1 MATERSPGFKLF
13 FAALIGLVLI
23 IPLLMV
29 YALLYDRQQQSETA
43 QTSIAAG
50 WGGPQTIVG
59 PVLVIPYKSEDVQT
73 VTENGKEISRTV
85 QVTKE
90 LFLSPETN
98 AISTELK
105 PDRKKKSIYESVLFV
120 AQNSGKARF
129 ALPEDFDRYGIS
141 REALLLR
148 SAELRFGISDA
159 RGLQA
164 DSKVGVN
171 GTVRELQPGKGL
183 NASGGSGFFTF
194 IDWDSKTPL
203 DVTYTYSIR
212 GNKSLTMVP
221 RGGQTKWD
229 VKSSWPSPSFSGEF
243 LPSKRD
249 VKSAGFSS
257 SHAITNLALGQ
268 ALVMTED
275 PSPPSAEDNNRD
287 MFSSKVAADEGSVAV
302 SQAATIGLIEPIN
315 LYSQVDRSVKYGFL
329 FIGFTFL
336 AFFMF
341 DIIAGARVAAAEY
354 LLTGAG
360 LVLFFILLLAF
371 AEVVGF
377 TWAYMIA
384 AAAITGL
391 LTAYSA
397 AVLKS
402 WMRARIIGGL
412 LLGLY
417 AVLYTLL
424 NLEAYSLLIGSLL
437 LFVALAVV
445 MWATRMI
452 DWSGGKRDGG
462 DAVDAP
468 PSPEPSPVATATTDT
483 AKKAA
488 KAPAP
493 KAAVTTPA
501 TPAKPKARKPAV
513 AVTKGA

>member
-13 FAALIGLVLI
+13 FAALIGLGLI

-29 YALLYDRQQQSETA
+29 YGLLWDRQQQSETA

-59 PVLVIPYKSEDVQT
+59 PVLVIPYKSENVET
-73 VTENGKEISRTV
+73 VTENGKEVSRTIE
-85 QVTKE
+85 VTKE
-90 LFLSPETN
+90 LFLSPEIN
-98 AISTELK
+98 AMTTELK

-120 AQNSGKARF
+120 AQNSGKAHF
-129 ALPEDFDRYGIS
+129 ALPADFDRYGIS
-141 REALLLR
+141 RASLYLG

-164 DSKVGVN
+164 DSKVTVN
-171 GTVRELQPGKGL
+171 GAVRELQPGKGL
-183 NASGGSGFFTF
+183 NASGNSGFFTF
-194 IDWDSKTPL
+194 IDWDAKTPL
-203 DVTYTYSIR
+203 DVTYNYSIR

-221 RGGQTKWD
+221 RGGETKWD

-249 VKSAGFSS
+249 VKSTGFGS

-275 PSPPSAEDNNRD
+275 PSPPSPEVSRD
-287 MFSSKVAADEGSVAV
+287 SFSSKVETNDSAATI

-360 LVLFFILLLAF
+360 LVLFFVLLLAF

-384 AAAITGL
+384 AGAITGL

-402 WMRARIIGGL
+402 WLRARIIGGL

-437 LFVALAVV
+437 LFVALGVV

-452 DWSGGKRDGG
+452 DWSGGKKDD
-462 DAVDAP
+462 DAA
-468 PSPEPSPVATATTDT
+468 DT
-483 AKKAA
+483 APTAPLTPPAA
-488 KAPAP
+488 A
-493 KAAVTTPA
+493 
-501 TPAKPKARKPAV
+501 AKPKPRVRKPAV
-513 AVTKGA
+513 VTSKS